1 MRPPQFARPELETVG
16 NWPEERDFLK
26 DIFYRTNP
34 AEPLIKARKAAWS
47 ILGGS
52 KVLDRPAASRPAR

>member
-34 AEPLIKARKAAWS
+34 AEPLIEARKAAE
-47 ILGGS
+47 
-52 KVLDRPAASRPAR
+52 